1 MKPGYTVRGKLEG
14 AGVGDPVNEGQNPDR
29 NGLDLDVI
37 APDGHELQADEII
50 ALGPDGPAWKAKVEL
65 LNKATGEVLAGWE
78 GKGATS
84 ERYPEDWSQ
93 PGEEGA
99 RGMLVPK
106 GGYEL
111 NHVGS
116 SALLA
121 SNGLRGVINYKQAL
135 KGTDGV
141 IVVARASVD
150 GVEARFPG
158 GNERG
163 FGNADKR
170 KQAAVSKGHGS

>member
-29 NGLDLDVI
+29 RGLDLDVI
-37 APDGHELQADEII
+37 APDGHELQADEIV
-50 ALGPDGPAWKAKVEL
+50 ALGSEGPAWKVE
-65 LNKATGEVLAGWE
+65 AEVVSPSGEVVAGW
-78 GKGATS
+78 KGNGAS
-84 ERYPEDWSQ
+84 DEVYPDDWSQ

-106 GGYEL
+106 GGYAL

-121 SNGLRGVINYKQAL
+121 SNGLRGVINFKQIV
-135 KGTDGV
+135 KQYGDGIYTV
-141 IVVARASVD
+141 RAKVD
-150 GVEARFPG
+150 GASARFPG
-158 GNERG
+158 GDSVG
-163 FGNADKR
+163 FGKAAAR
-170 KQAAVSKGHGS
+170 KHT